1 MAVRAHTQIPT
12 YDLYGEERSERSRF
26 WMHCETIASRSRQH
40 RWEIRSHRHEN
51 FFQILYIRGGT
62 GEALFE
68 GTRQELRPG
77 AIITVPPG
85 KPHGFR
91 FSRDMDGLVITFVA
105 ARMQAL
111 LNQLADAG
119 LSEPRLFM
127 IDSATA
133 DGRYLGETLD
143 RLGVVLQAGRPTT
156 LAEAHLST
164 ALSLIRGLLVAGMD
178 TETDRDSGRLDRL
191 TALVSAHA
199 REHRPVS
206 FYADALGI
214 SPTHLNRIVAS
225 ARGRSMTDLLAEAL
239 VDEARRL
246 LVFTGLSVQDI
257 ATNLGFADP
266 AYFSRFFSHHA
277 RVTPRSYRMSE
288 RGKLGG

>member
-1 MAVRAHTQIPT
+1 MADRASAQIPT
-12 YDLYGEERSERSRF
+12 YDLYGEARAERSRF

-68 GTRQELRPG
+68 EVRQELRPG
-77 AIITVPPG
+77 SVVTVPPG

-105 ARMQAL
+105 ARMRAL
-111 LNQLADAG
+111 LNQLAGAG
-119 LSEPRLFM
+119 LSKPRVFM
-127 IDSATA
+127 LDAATS

-143 RLGVVLQAGRPTT
+143 RLGAVLQAGRPTT

-164 ALSLIRGLLVAGMD
+164 ALLLIRNMLDAD
-178 TETDRDSGRLDRL
+178 NEADTDRDRSRLDRL

-206 FYADALGI
+206 FYADALAI
-214 SPTHLNRIVAS
+214 SPTHLNRIVSS
-225 ARGRSMTDLLAEAL
+225 ARGRAMTALLAETL

-246 LVFTGLSVQDI
+246 LVFTGLSVQDV

-277 RVTPRSYRMSE
+277 GVTPRSYRMSE
-288 RGKLGG
+288 RDKLGG